1 MGRITSL
8 NGMKRFWTWF
18 QTEYKRAALGLP
30 ATLGKAV
37 ILLGLAGMIAF
48 CAQKIRLTSADGEPV
63 QIGYAAQESM
73 LIRMAVSYVENMEAV
88 KGLCRFVPVEEEEGK
103 ALLAEGEL
111 GALLVLPENMIEGIL
126 SGSNEPANLYLVE
139 NPSPAGLVFEELANA
154 ATGLL
159 AVAQAEIYA
168 AHALTEYFQVAPYGL
183 EQMYQE
189 LDTFN
194 LGIVTEREQY
204 FRFRQL
210 SETGNTGFAVYYAG
224 AFFTIY
230 LLVAGM
236 FLGSFLKRGRE
247 EMRLLQK
254 RGGVSYAA
262 QLLGR
267 NCILAGCLL
276 LLLLV
281 TGLMWISGSV
291 REALRISW
299 SLQGML
305 LVVPAVFCAASWL
318 QFIYLFAES
327 ERSAIL
333 PAGFTA
339 VFLCYLSGCFVPSAL
354 LPEVVNR
361 LAVIVPTT
369 YIKAAFTAVFSGNDT
384 AFLKTAAFLCL
395 FSVVFWLFSL
405 LAVWFGRGSRRE
417 ERKVSAGME
426 SGYESRVPVGV
437 EHKYDRKEDAASDT
451 GGRTKKG
458 ASLFWILGK
467 RLLWKKTIWLCLAAM
482 VLLSVLQYNL
492 EKRSDTVITAA
503 VYTSDT
509 ELRELISGYDGLV
522 HFLVCEDA
530 EEVKRNVMRGNAEC
544 GYVLQ
549 EDLQKKIVAG
559 DGVWSIEVYEK
570 ADSTMTRVVN
580 EVLFE
585 RIFYDISAEWFAGY
599 IAGHEMF
606 AETLQEVGEEAL
618 RAEAG
623 RQLARKLSDNS
634 TFYFEKLTL
643 SGTGGWE
650 EAAGGAD
657 GAEDRQPE
665 PADDG
670 MESRQPEPADGSTE
684 NRQPEPAGSSAPHTA
699 YPTEMAAGA
708 GIVLCG
714 IVGVLEALQDIRKKR
729 FRGRTAF
736 FAGIFTVLQPVLC
749 GTAAALLIV
758 GMTGNFSGFGGTAV
772 ALLLLAA
779 VVFLVG
785 IGTVRLTKRIGEG

>member
-8 NGMKRFWTWF
+8 KDMKRFWTWF
-18 QTEYKRAALGLP
+18 QTEYKRAAFVLP
-30 ATLGKAV
+30 AALGKAV
-37 ILLGLAGMIAF
+37 ILLGLTGMTAF
-48 CAQKIRLTSADGEPV
+48 CAQKIRLASADREPV
-63 QIGYAAQESM
+63 QIGYAAQENM

-88 KGLCRFVPVEEEEGK
+88 KGLCRFVPVAEEEGK
-103 ALLAEGEL
+103 VLLAEGEL

-126 SGSNEPANLYLVE
+126 SGSNEPANFYLAE

-189 LDTFN
+189 LDAFN

-224 AFFTIY
+224 AFFTAY

-291 REALRISW
+291 REALRISG

-333 PAGFTA
+333 PAGFAA

-354 LPEVVNR
+354 LPRVVNR
-361 LAVIVPTT
+361 LAVIMPTT

-405 LAVWFGRGSRRE
+405 LAVWFGRDSRRG
-417 ERKVSAGME
+417 ERKA
-426 SGYESRVPVGV
+426 
-437 EHKYDRKEDAASDT
+437 AAS
-451 GGRTKKG
+451 GVCRRTKKG
-458 ASLFWILGK
+458 ASLFRILGK

-492 EKRSDTVITAA
+492 EKCSDTVITAA
-503 VYTSDT
+503 VYTPDT

-606 AETLQEVGEEAL
+606 AEVLQEVGEEAL

-623 RQLARKLSDNS
+623 KQLVRKLSDDS
-634 TFYFEKLTL
+634 TFCFEKLTL
-643 SGTGGWE
+643 SGTGIRE
-650 EAAGGAD
+650 EAAGGA
-657 GAEDRQPE
+657 G
-665 PADDG
+665 G
-670 MESRQPEPADGSTE
+670 ME
-684 NRQPEPAGSSAPHTA
+684 NRQPKPAGSSTPHTA

-714 IVGVLEALQDIRKKR
+714 IAGVLEALQDIRKKR
-729 FRGRTAF
+729 FRGRTAL

-758 GMTGNFSGFGGTAV
+758 GMTGNFSGFGGTA
-772 ALLLLAA
+772 AMLLLLAA
-779 VVFLVG
+779 VVFLA
-785 IGTVRLTKRIGEG
+785 GTGMVCLTRRMAEG

>member
-8 NGMKRFWTWF
+8 KGMKRFWTWF
-18 QTEYKRAALGLP
+18 QTEYKRAAFVLP
-30 ATLGKAV
+30 AALGKAV
-37 ILLGLAGMIAF
+37 ILLVLTGMTAF
-48 CAQKIRLTSADGEPV
+48 CAQKIRLASADREPV
-63 QIGYAAQESM
+63 QIGYAAQENM

-126 SGSNEPANLYLVE
+126 SGSNEPANFYLAE

-189 LDTFN
+189 LDAFN

-254 RGGVSYAA
+254 RGGVSYAS

-276 LLLLV
+276 LLLLA

-291 REALRISW
+291 REALQISW
-299 SLQGML
+299 SLQGL
-305 LVVPAVFCAASWL
+305 FLVVPAVFCAASWL

-333 PAGFTA
+333 PAGFAA

-361 LAVIVPTT
+361 LAAIMPTT

-405 LAVWFGRGSRRE
+405 LAVWFGRDSRRG
-417 ERKVSAGME
+417 ERKASAPG
-426 SGYESRVPVGV
+426 
-437 EHKYDRKEDAASDT
+437 T

-458 ASLFWILGK
+458 ASLFRILGK

-503 VYTSDT
+503 VYTPDT
-509 ELRELISGYDGLV
+509 ELRELISGYEGLV
-522 HFLVCEDA
+522 HFLVCEEV

-559 DGVWSIEVYEK
+559 NGVWSIEVYEK

-623 RQLARKLSDNS
+623 RQLARKLSDDS
-634 TFYFEKLTL
+634 TFCFEKLTL
-643 SGTGGWE
+643 SGTGIPE
-650 EAAGGAD
+650 EAAGGA
-657 GAEDRQPE
+657 G
-665 PADDG
+665 G
-670 MESRQPEPADGSTE
+670 MESRQPEPA
-684 NRQPEPAGSSAPHTA
+684 GSSVPHTA
-699 YPTEMAAGA
+699 YPTKMAAGA

-714 IVGVLEALQDIRKKR
+714 IAGVLEALQDIRKKR
-729 FRGRTAF
+729 FRGRTAL

-758 GMTGNFSGFGGTAV
+758 GMTGNFSGFGGTA
-772 ALLLLAA
+772 AMLLLLAA
-779 VVFLVG
+779 VVFLA
-785 IGTVRLTKRIGEG
+785 GTGMVCLTRRMVEG

>member
-8 NGMKRFWTWF
+8 KGMKRFWTWF

-30 ATLGKAV
+30 AALGKAV

-48 CAQKIRLTSADGEPV
+48 CAQKIRLASADGEPV

-103 ALLAEGEL
+103 ARLAEGEL

-194 LGIVTEREQY
+194 LGIVMEREQY

-305 LVVPAVFCAASWL
+305 LVVLAVFCAASWL

-333 PAGFTA
+333 PAGFAA

-361 LAVIVPTT
+361 LAVIMPTT
-369 YIKAAFTAVFSGNDT
+369 YIKAAFTAVFSGNNT
-384 AFLKTAAFLCL
+384 AFFKTAAFLCL

-405 LAVWFGRGSRRE
+405 FAVRFDRGR
-417 ERKVSAGME
+417 ERKASA
-426 SGYESRVPVGV
+426 SGAGR
-437 EHKYDRKEDAASDT
+437 
-451 GGRTKKG
+451 RTKKG
-458 ASLFWILGK
+458 ASLFRILGK

-503 VYTSDT
+503 VYTPDT
-509 ELRELISGYDGLV
+509 ELRELISDYDGLV

-559 DGVWSIEVYEK
+559 NGVWSIEVYEK

-606 AETLQEVGEEAL
+606 AEALQEVGEEAL
-618 RAEAG
+618 RAETE

-643 SGTGGWE
+643 SGTGGWN
-650 EAAGGAD
+650 EAAGGAG
-657 GAEDRQPE
+657 GA
-665 PADDG
+665 
-670 MESRQPEPADGSTE
+670 E
-684 NRQPEPAGSSAPHTA
+684 NRQPEPAGSAVPHTA
-699 YPTEMAAGA
+699 YPTKMAAGA

-714 IVGVLEALQDIRKKR
+714 IAGVLEALQDIRKKR

-736 FAGIFTVLQPVLC
+736 FASIFTVLQPVLC

-758 GMTGNFSGFGGTAV
+758 GMTGNFSGFGGMAAT
-772 ALLLLAA
+772 LLLLAA
-779 VVFLVG
+779 AVFLVG
-785 IGTVRLTKRIGEG
+785 IGVVCLTK

>member
-8 NGMKRFWTWF
+8 KGMKRFWTWF
-18 QTEYKRAALGLP
+18 QTEYKRAAFVLP
-30 ATLGKAV
+30 AALGKAV
-37 ILLGLAGMIAF
+37 ILLVLTGMTAF
-48 CAQKIRLTSADGEPV
+48 CAQKIRLASADREPV
-63 QIGYAAQESM
+63 QIGYAAQENM

-126 SGSNEPANLYLVE
+126 SGSNEPANFYLAE

-189 LDTFN
+189 LDAFN

-254 RGGVSYAA
+254 RGGVSYAS

-276 LLLLV
+276 LLLLA

-291 REALRISW
+291 REALQISR
-299 SLQGML
+299 SLQGL
-305 LVVPAVFCAASWL
+305 FLVVPAVFCAASWL

-333 PAGFTA
+333 PAGFAA

-361 LAVIVPTT
+361 LAAIMPTT

-405 LAVWFGRGSRRE
+405 LAVWFGRDSRRG
-417 ERKVSAGME
+417 ERK
-426 SGYESRVPVGV
+426 
-437 EHKYDRKEDAASDT
+437 AAAPGT

-458 ASLFWILGK
+458 ASLFRILGK

-503 VYTSDT
+503 VYTPDT

-522 HFLVCEDA
+522 HFLVCEDV

-606 AETLQEVGEEAL
+606 AEVLQEVGEEAL

-623 RQLARKLSDNS
+623 KQLARKLSDNS
-634 TFYFEKLTL
+634 TFCFEKLTL

-650 EAAGGAD
+650 EAAGGTG
-657 GAEDRQPE
+657 GAED
-665 PADDG
+665 
-670 MESRQPEPADGSTE
+670 RQPEPADGSTE

-699 YPTEMAAGA
+699 YPTKMAAGA

-714 IVGVLEALQDIRKKR
+714 LVGVLEALQDIRKKR
-729 FRGRTAF
+729 FRGRTAL

-758 GMTGNFSGFGGTAV
+758 GMTGNFSGFGGTA
-772 ALLLLAA
+772 AMLLLLAA
-779 VVFLVG
+779 VVFLA
-785 IGTVRLTKRIGEG
+785 GTGMVCLTRRMAEG

>member
-30 ATLGKAV
+30 AALGKAV
-37 ILLGLAGMIAF
+37 ILLGLAGTIAF
-48 CAQKIRLTSADGEPV
+48 CAQKIRLASADGEPV

-103 ALLAEGEL
+103 ARLAEGEL
-111 GALLVLPENMIEGIL
+111 GALLMLPENMIEGIL

-194 LGIVTEREQY
+194 LRIVTEREQY

-267 NCILAGCLL
+267 SCILVGCLL

-281 TGLMWISGSV
+281 TGLMWISDSV

-305 LVVPAVFCAASWL
+305 LVVLAVFCAASWL

-333 PAGFTA
+333 PAGFAA

-361 LAVIVPTT
+361 LAVIMPTT
-369 YIKAAFTAVFSGNDT
+369 YIKAAFTAVFSGNNT

-405 LAVWFGRGSRRE
+405 LAVWFGRGSRRG
-417 ERKVSAGME
+417 ERKA
-426 SGYESRVPVGV
+426 
-437 EHKYDRKEDAASDT
+437 AAS
-451 GGRTKKG
+451 GVCRRTKKG
-458 ASLFWILGK
+458 ASLFRILGK

-503 VYTSDT
+503 VYTPDT
-509 ELRELISGYDGLV
+509 ELRELISGYEGLV

-570 ADSTMTRVVN
+570 ADSTMTRVYN

-606 AETLQEVGEEAL
+606 AEVLQEVGEEAL

-623 RQLARKLSDNS
+623 KQLVRKLSDDS
-634 TFYFEKLTL
+634 TFCFEKLTL
-643 SGTGGWE
+643 SGTGIRE
-650 EAAGGAD
+650 EAAGGA
-657 GAEDRQPE
+657 G
-665 PADDG
+665 G
-670 MESRQPEPADGSTE
+670 ME

-699 YPTEMAAGA
+699 YPAEMAAGA

-714 IVGVLEALQDIRKKR
+714 IAGVLEALQDIRKKR
-729 FRGRTAF
+729 FRGRTAL

-758 GMTGNFSGFGGTAV
+758 GMTGNFSGFGGTA
-772 ALLLLAA
+772 AMLLLLAA
-779 VVFLVG
+779 VVFLA
-785 IGTVRLTKRIGEG
+785 GTGMVCLTRRMAEG

>member
-8 NGMKRFWTWF
+8 KDMKRFWTWF
-18 QTEYKRAALGLP
+18 QTEYKRAAFVLP
-30 ATLGKAV
+30 AALGKAV
-37 ILLGLAGMIAF
+37 ILLGLTGMTVF
-48 CAQKIRLTSADGEPV
+48 CAQKIRLASADREPV
-63 QIGYAAQESM
+63 QIGYAAQENM

-88 KGLCRFVPVEEEEGK
+88 KGLCRFVPVAEEEGK
-103 ALLAEGEL
+103 VLLAEGEL

-126 SGSNEPANLYLVE
+126 SGSNEPANFYLAE

-189 LDTFN
+189 LDAFN

-224 AFFTIY
+224 AFFTAY

-291 REALRISW
+291 REALRISG

-333 PAGFTA
+333 PAGFAA

-354 LPEVVNR
+354 LPRVVNR
-361 LAVIVPTT
+361 LAVIMPTT

-405 LAVWFGRGSRRE
+405 LAVWFGRDSRRG
-417 ERKVSAGME
+417 ERKA
-426 SGYESRVPVGV
+426 
-437 EHKYDRKEDAASDT
+437 AAS
-451 GGRTKKG
+451 GVCRRTKKG
-458 ASLFWILGK
+458 ASLFRILGK

-492 EKRSDTVITAA
+492 EKCSDTVITAA
-503 VYTSDT
+503 VYTPDT

-606 AETLQEVGEEAL
+606 AEVLQEVGEEAL

-623 RQLARKLSDNS
+623 KQLVRKLSDDS
-634 TFYFEKLTL
+634 TFCFEKLTL
-643 SGTGGWE
+643 SGTGIRE
-650 EAAGGAD
+650 EAAGGA
-657 GAEDRQPE
+657 G
-665 PADDG
+665 G
-670 MESRQPEPADGSTE
+670 ME
-684 NRQPEPAGSSAPHTA
+684 NRQPKPAGSSAPHTA

-714 IVGVLEALQDIRKKR
+714 IAGVLEALQDIRKKR
-729 FRGRTAF
+729 FRGRTAL

-758 GMTGNFSGFGGTAV
+758 GMTGNFSGFGGTA
-772 ALLLLAA
+772 AMLLLLAA
-779 VVFLVG
+779 VVFLA
-785 IGTVRLTKRIGEG
+785 GTGMVCLTRRMAEG